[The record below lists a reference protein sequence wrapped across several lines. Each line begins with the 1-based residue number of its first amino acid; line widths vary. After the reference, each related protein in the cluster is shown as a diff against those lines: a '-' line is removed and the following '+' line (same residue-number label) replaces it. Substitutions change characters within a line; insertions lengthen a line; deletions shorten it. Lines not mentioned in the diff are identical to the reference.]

1 MRLVVFS
8 SRCEVDVR
16 QGAALKARL
25 LILLPMLALIAVV
38 PGSVYPSQAVLT
50 SPPGT
55 TPLPLWCASAPH
67 KCGLPDSTNTGV
79 QAGVTLAAVPDQ
91 VSSGPGWSF
100 DPRGWV
106 EVSGDGAVLSGL
118 YIPYNVD
125 ISANNVIIN
134 DVRVVTSGDFGISLR
149 HTSGV
154 TIENSTIS
162 GRNAAAGRVDAAITD
177 VYGDSAGTV
186 IEADNIFHFR
196 TAVQVSG
203 GLVAGNYIHSP
214 GFIAGDH
221 TNGVYDNGGTAALT
235 IAGNTIINPLEQTDA
250 VTLDA
255 SGGGQTVA
263 NKIVEGNLLAGG
275 GYAIYGGASEG
286 NATSNIVIAGNWFS
300 QVYYPDG
307 GLYGPAVYFD
317 VTGAG
322 NVWSGN
328 LWSGQG
334 LQGDASPLPPIPPP

>member
-1 MRLVVFS
+1 
-8 SRCEVDVR
+8 
-16 QGAALKARL
+16 
-25 LILLPMLALIAVV
+25 MLALIAVV
-38 PGSVYPSQAVLT
+38 PGSVYASQAVLT
-50 SPPGT
+50 SPPG
-55 TPLPLWCASAPH
+55 PISLPLWCAAAPH

-79 QAGVTLAAVPDQ
+79 QAGVTLATVPDQ

-118 YIPYNVD
+118 YIPYNID
-125 ISANNVIIN
+125 ISANNVTIN
-134 DVRVVTSGDFGISLR
+134 DVKVVTSGDFGVSLR

-154 TIENSTIS
+154 TIENSTIR
-162 GRNAAAGRVDAAITD
+162 GQNGAAGRVDAAITD
-177 VYGDSAGTV
+177 VYGDSTGTV
-186 IEADNIFHFR
+186 IDANNISHFR

-203 GLVAGNYIHSP
+203 GLVSGNYIHSP

-221 TNGVYDNGGTAALT
+221 TNGIYDDGGTAALT

-263 NKIVEGNLLAGG
+263 NKIIEGNLLAGG
-275 GYAIYGGASEG
+275 GYAIYCGASEG

-300 QVYYPDG
+300 RVYYPDG
-307 GLYGPAVYFD
+307 GMWGPAVYFD

-322 NVWSGN
+322 NVWSDN
-328 LWSGQG
+328 VWSGQG
-334 LQGDASPLPPIPPP
+334 LPDNASQDPTIPPP